1 MQKGKKSLT
10 NAELLA
16 IILGSGSK
24 NESAVE
30 LSKRIL
36 AAFDNDLI
44 ALAKLDTKTLCEFKG
59 IGPAKAVSVVAM
71 LEMGRRM
78 KGLSPDSKPKITS
91 STDIYTLLRASMEDL
106 QYETFKVIFLNQK
119 NSIISVKTLS
129 EGGIAGTVVD
139 PRLIFKEAL
148 NQTAVSIILAHNHP
162 SGNLKPS
169 QADLDITQKMKSA
182 GKLLEIKVLDHLIIS
197 EQGYFSFADE
207 GLI

>member
-1 MQKGKKSLT
+1 MQKGKKNLT

-16 IILGSGSK
+16 IILGSGSQD
-24 NESAVE
+24 ESAVE

-44 ALAKLDTKTLCEFKG
+44 ALAKLDSKSLCKFKG
-59 IGPAKAVSVVAM
+59 VGPAKAVSVIAM
-71 LEMGRRM
+71 LEIGRRM
-78 KGLSPDSKPKITS
+78 KGLTPDSKPKMTS
-91 STDIYTLLRASMEDL
+91 SKDIYKVLRASMEDL
-106 QYETFKVIFLNQK
+106 QHEMFKVIFLNQN
-119 NSIISVKTLS
+119 NSIITIKTLS

-148 NQTAVSIILAHNHP
+148 NQTAVAIILAHNHP

-169 QADLDITQKMKSA
+169 QSDLNITQKMISA

-197 EQGYFSFADE
+197 EQGYYSFADE
-207 GLI
+207 GLM

>member
-1 MQKGKKSLT
+1 LQKGKKNLT

-16 IILGSGSK
+16 IILGSGSQD
-24 NESAVE
+24 ESAVE

-44 ALAKLDTKTLCEFKG
+44 ALAKLDSKALCKFKG
-59 IGPAKAVSVVAM
+59 VGPAKAVSVIAM
-71 LEMGRRM
+71 LEIGRRM
-78 KGLSPDSKPKITS
+78 KGLTPDSKPKMTS
-91 STDIYTLLRASMEDL
+91 SKDIYKVLRASMEDL
-106 QYETFKVIFLNQK
+106 QHEMFKVIFLNQN
-119 NSIISVKTLS
+119 NSIITIKTLS

-148 NQTAVSIILAHNHP
+148 NQTAVAIILAHNHP

-169 QADLDITQKMKSA
+169 QSDLNITQKMISA

-197 EQGYFSFADE
+197 EQGYYSFADE
-207 GLI
+207 GLM